1 MTRTAVGR
9 ASVAQANE
17 IGVHFGLA
25 ALVRQTAGDS
35 RQLPVRLYWI
45 ARVPGAKPASSSNQ

>member
-1 MTRTAVGR
+1 MTRIAAGH

-25 ALVRQTAGDS
+25 ALV
-35 RQLPVRLYWI
+35 
-45 ARVPGAKPASSSNQ
+45 PASSG